1 MAQSAPKPT
10 PASRLRALI
19 DAPDILVLP
28 GVFDGFSTRLVER
41 MGYTAAFITG
51 SGVSESRL
59 GQPDV
64 GLMGL
69 EENVSAARAI
79 AACSHLLLLADADTG
94 YGNPI
99 NVHHTVRAFERAG
112 VAGLMLEDQV
122 WPKRCGHLKG
132 KEVIPAEEM
141 VQKIRSA
148 AEARVDPDFV
158 IKSRTDVLAT
168 HGLAEAIR
176 RLNLYAE
183 AGADLLFADAA
194 MSAED
199 IRTIAKNV
207 VKPLSVNM
215 GFGIR
220 QRSTTPLL
228 SAKQL
233 QDLGVAVVIYPR
245 LLTACALQGMKNGLE
260 LLRRSIDSGKVVD
273 RPDALVSFEEL
284 HDIMGMHEIEEME
297 QRYLTPEQLETKYGR
312 GRKAAIMPNTKARP
326 STSLYGCRSALALEW
341 ERRDG
346 GTSTSICRG
355 HGQTS

>member
-1 MAQSAPKPT
+1 MAKSAPKAS
-10 PASRLRALI
+10 PAKRLRALI
-19 DAPDILVLP
+19 EAPDILVLP
-28 GVFDGFSTRLVER
+28 GVFDGFSTRLVEK
-41 MGYTAAFITG
+41 MGYAAAFITG

-69 EENVSAARAI
+69 DENVAAARAI
-79 AACSHLLLLADADTG
+79 AACSNLLLLADGDTG
-94 YGNPI
+94 YGNAL
-99 NVHHTVRAFERAG
+99 NVYHTVRAFERAG

-132 KEVIPAEEM
+132 KEVISAEEM
-141 VQKIRSA
+141 VQKIRAA
-148 AEARVDPDFV
+148 AEARVDRDFV

-168 HGLAEAIR
+168 HGVAEAIR

-194 MSAED
+194 MSADD
-199 IRTIAKNV
+199 IGTIAKNV

-233 QDLGVAVVIYPR
+233 QDLGVSVVIYPR
-245 LLTACALQGMKNGLE
+245 MLTACALMGMKRGLE
-260 LLRRSIDSGKVVD
+260 LLQQSLDSGKVVD

-284 HDIMGMHEIEEME
+284 HDIMGMAEIENLE
-297 QRYLTPEQLETKYGR
+297 QRFLTPEQLATKYGR
-312 GRKAAIMPNTKARP
+312 GRKASMMPDVKPVKSGAKPTKPAAK
-326 STSLYGCRSALALEW
+326 SK
-341 ERRDG
+341 
-346 GTSTSICRG
+346 
-355 HGQTS
+355 QTA

>member
-1 MAQSAPKPT
+1 MAGAAPQPS
-10 PASRLRALI
+10 PAKRLRALI
-19 DAPDILVLP
+19 EAPEILVLP
-28 GVFDGFSTRLVER
+28 GVFDGFSTRLVEKL
-41 MGYTAAFITG
+41 GYTAAFVTG

-69 EENVSAARAI
+69 EENVAASRAM
-79 AACSHLLLLADADTG
+79 AACSHLSLLADGDTG
-94 YGNPI
+94 YGNAI
-99 NVHHTVRAFERAG
+99 NAYHTVRAFERAG

-132 KEVIPAEEM
+132 KEVISAEEM
-141 VQKIRSA
+141 VQKIRA
-148 AEARVDPDFV
+148 AASARVDPDFV

-199 IRTIAKNV
+199 IGAIAKNV
-207 VKPLSVNM
+207 SKPLSVNM

-233 QDLGVAVVIYPR
+233 QDLGVSVVIYPR
-245 LLTACALQGMKNGLE
+245 MLTACALMGMRRGLE
-260 LLRRSIDSGKVVD
+260 LLQQSLESGKVVD

-284 HDIMGMHEIEEME
+284 HDIMGMHEIEDME
-297 QRYLTPEQLETKYGR
+297 QRFLTPEQLETKYGK
-312 GRKAAIMPNTKARP
+312 GREAAIMPDIKPA
-326 STSLYGCRSALALEW
+326 TSK
-341 ERRDG
+341 
-346 GTSTSICRG
+346 
-355 HGQTS
+355 QTA

>member
-1 MAQSAPKPT
+1 
-10 PASRLRALI
+10 
-19 DAPDILVLP
+19 
-28 GVFDGFSTRLVER
+28 
-41 MGYTAAFITG
+41 
-51 SGVSESRL
+51 
-59 GQPDV
+59 
-64 GLMGL
+64 
-69 EENVSAARAI
+69 
-79 AACSHLLLLADADTG
+79 
-94 YGNPI
+94 
-99 NVHHTVRAFERAG
+99 VRAFERAG

-132 KEVIPAEEM
+132 KEVIAAEEM
-141 VQKIRSA
+141 VQKIRAA

-168 HGLAEAIR
+168 HGVAEAIR

-194 MSAED
+194 MSADD

-245 LLTACALQGMKNGLE
+245 LLTACALRGMKNGLH
-260 LLRRSIDSGKVVD
+260 LLQQSLASGKVVD

-297 QRYLTPEQLETKYGR
+297 QRFLTPEQLATKYGR
-312 GRKAAIMPNTKARP
+312 GRKASIMPDAKATKPAKP
-326 STSLYGCRSALALEW
+326 GAKSK
-341 ERRDG
+341 
-346 GTSTSICRG
+346 
-355 HGQTS
+355 QTA

>member
-1 MAQSAPKPT
+1 MTKPT
-10 PASRLRALI
+10 PKASPGKRLRALI
-19 DAPDILVLP
+19 EAPEILVLP
-28 GVFDGFSTRLVER
+28 GVFDGFSTRLVSKL
-41 MGYTAAFITG
+41 GYTAAFISG

-69 EENVSAARAI
+69 EDNLAAARAM
-79 AACSHLLLLADADTG
+79 AACSDLLLLADGDTG
-94 YGNPI
+94 YGNAL
-99 NVHHTVRAFERAG
+99 NAFHTVRAFERAG

-132 KEVIPAEEM
+132 KEVISAEEM
-141 VQKIRSA
+141 VQKIRAA
-148 AEARVDPDFV
+148 AEARADPDFV

-168 HGLAEAIR
+168 HGVPEAIR

-194 MSAED
+194 MSIDD
-199 IRTIAKNV
+199 IGTIAKNV
-207 VKPLSVNM
+207 HKPLSVNM

-233 QDLGVAVVIYPR
+233 QDLGVSVVIYPR
-245 LLTACALQGMKNGLE
+245 LLTACALMGMKRGLE
-260 LLRRSIDSGKVVD
+260 LLQQSLDSGKIVD

-284 HDIMGMHEIEEME
+284 HDIMGMAEIEDME
-297 QRYLTPEQLETKYGR
+297 QRFLTPEQLEAKYGR
-312 GRKAAIMPNTKARP
+312 AREVAIMPGAKPA
-326 STSLYGCRSALALEW
+326 SSK
-341 ERRDG
+341 
-346 GTSTSICRG
+346 
-355 HGQTS
+355 QTA

>member
-1 MAQSAPKPT
+1 MAKSAPE
-10 PASRLRALI
+10 ASPGKRLRALI
-19 DAPDILVLP
+19 EAPGILVLP
-28 GVFDGFSTRLVER
+28 GVFDGFSTRLVSKL
-41 MGYTAAFITG
+41 GYTAAFITG

-64 GLMGL
+64 GVMGL
-69 EENVSAARAI
+69 DENVAAARAM
-79 AACSHLLLLADADTG
+79 AACSDLLLLADGDTG
-94 YGNPI
+94 YGNAL
-99 NVHHTVRAFERAG
+99 NVYHTVRAFERAG

-132 KEVIPAEEM
+132 KEVISAEEM
-141 VQKIRSA
+141 VQKIRAA
-148 AEARVDPDFV
+148 AEARADPEFV

-194 MSAED
+194 MSVED
-199 IRTIAKNV
+199 IGTIAKNV
-207 VKPLSVNM
+207 HKPLSVNM

-233 QDLGVAVVIYPR
+233 QDLGVSVVIYPR
-245 LLTACALQGMKNGLE
+245 LLTACALMGMKRGLE
-260 LLRRSIDSGKVVD
+260 LLQQSLDSGKVVD

-284 HDIMGMHEIEEME
+284 HDIMGMAEIERLE
-297 QRYLTPEQLETKYGR
+297 QRFLTPEQLETKYGK
-312 GRKAAIMPNTKARP
+312 GREAAIMPDTKPAP
-326 STSLYGCRSALALEW
+326 SK
-341 ERRDG
+341 
-346 GTSTSICRG
+346 
-355 HGQTS
+355 QTA

>member
-1 MAQSAPKPT
+1 MVQATPKPS
-10 PASRLRALI
+10 PAARLRALI
-19 DAPDILVLP
+19 NAPDILVLP

-69 EENVSAARAI
+69 EENVAAARAI
-79 AACSHLLLLADADTG
+79 AACSDLLLLADADTG
-94 YGNPI
+94 YGNPV

-132 KEVIPAEEM
+132 KEVISAEEM
-141 VQKIRSA
+141 VQKIRAA

-199 IRTIAKNV
+199 IGAIAKNV
-207 VKPLSVNM
+207 SKPVSVNM

-228 SAKQL
+228 SAREL
-233 QDLGVAVVIYPR
+233 QDLGAAVVIYPR
-245 LLTACALQGMKNGLE
+245 LLTAAALMGMKTGLE
-260 LLRRSIDSGKVVD
+260 HLQRSLDTGKVVD

-284 HDIMGMHEIEEME
+284 HDIMGMHEIEELE
-297 QRYLTPEQLETKYGR
+297 QRFLTPDQLEAKYGSE
-312 GRKAAIMPNTKARP
+312 RKAKIMPDAANATKPATP
-326 STSLYGCRSALALEW
+326 IKPGAKSK
-341 ERRDG
+341 
-346 GTSTSICRG
+346 
-355 HGQTS
+355 QTV

>member
-1 MAQSAPKPT
+1 MIQSLPKPS
-10 PASRLRALI
+10 PSSRLRALI
-19 DAPDILVLP
+19 NAPDILVLP
-28 GVFDGFSTRLVER
+28 GVFDGFSTRLVAK

-51 SGVSESRL
+51 SGVSESRI

-69 EENVSAARAI
+69 DENVAAARAI
-79 AACSHLLLLADADTG
+79 AACSDLMLLADGDTG
-94 YGNPI
+94 YGNAL
-99 NVHHTVRAFERAG
+99 NAWHTVRAFERAG
-112 VAGLMLEDQV
+112 AAGLMLEDQV

-141 VQKIRSA
+141 VQKIRAA

-168 HGLAEAIR
+168 HGVAEAIR

-194 MSAED
+194 MSADD
-199 IRTIAKNV
+199 IGTIAKNV

-228 SAKQL
+228 SAAQL
-233 QDLGVAVVIYPR
+233 QDLGVAAVIYPR
-245 LLTACALQGMKNGLE
+245 MLTACALRGMQNGLA
-260 LLRRSIDSGKVVD
+260 LLQESLTSGKPVD

-284 HDIMGMHEIEEME
+284 NDVMG
-297 QRYLTPEQLETKYGR
+297 
-312 GRKAAIMPNTKARP
+312 
-326 STSLYGCRSALALEW
+326 
-341 ERRDG
+341 
-346 GTSTSICRG
+346 
-355 HGQTS
+355 

>member
-1 MAQSAPKPT
+1 MANPT
-10 PASRLRALI
+10 PKASPGKRLRALI
-19 DAPDILVLP
+19 EGPEILVLP
-28 GVFDGFSTRLVER
+28 GVVDGLSTRLVPKL
-41 MGYTAAFITG
+41 GYTAAFITG

-69 EENVSAARAI
+69 DENVAAARAM
-79 AACSHLLLLADADTG
+79 AACSDLLLLADGDTG
-94 YGNPI
+94 YGNAL
-99 NVHHTVRAFERAG
+99 NAYHTVRAFERAG

-132 KEVIPAEEM
+132 KEVISAEEM
-141 VQKIRSA
+141 VQKIRAA

-168 HGLAEAIR
+168 HGVAEAIR

-194 MSAED
+194 MSADD
-199 IRTIAKNV
+199 IATIAKNV
-207 VKPLSVNM
+207 HKPLSVNM

-233 QDLGVAVVIYPR
+233 HDLGVYVVIYQS
-245 LLTACALQGMKNGLE
+245 LLTHRTLLRMKLGLE
-260 LLRRSIDSGKVVD
+260 LLQQSLDSGKIVD

-284 HDIMGMHEIEEME
+284 HDIMGMAEIEDME
-297 QRYLTPEQLETKYGR
+297 QRFLTPEQLEAKYGR
-312 GRKAAIMPNTKARP
+312 AREEAIMRGAKP
-326 STSLYGCRSALALEW
+326 SSSK
-341 ERRDG
+341 
-346 GTSTSICRG
+346 
-355 HGQTS
+355 QTA